1 MRKAQHRAVFV
12 DALVEPAIHGSL
24 IVVAACRV
32 QPARPAELGLTLDVS
47 LPIVHATTSFR
58 RDCVR
63 SEARARFALC
73 ASPPLL

>member
-1 MRKAQHRAVFV
+1 MRGGGAHCYDNSTGMRLIARPIVRKAQHRAVFV
-12 DALVEPAIHGSL
+12 
-24 IVVAACRV
+24 
-32 QPARPAELGLTLDVS
+32 GLTLDVS
-47 LPIVHATTSFR
+47 LPIVRATTLFR